1 MNFQLFQKFTQ
12 IFMKLQFTMN
22 PFDRNAERL
31 KREYQTFSYNKPS
44 LLIRGIDP
52 EVVVNDYG
60 NSIMDTPEHNE
71 ESKEESKS

>member
-1 MNFQLFQKFTQ
+1 
-12 IFMKLQFTMN
+12 MKLQFTMN
-22 PFDRNAERL
+22 PFDRNTERL

-52 EVVVNDYG
+52 EVIINDFG
-60 NSIMDTPEHNE
+60 EHIMDSPELNKD